1 MSLGGWAVTLDTAT
15 VSAGEVYFLANN
27 MGPEVPHELVIIR
40 TDLAP
45 GNYVLICNISE
56 VENGQ
61 LESHYQLGMH
71 AQLVV
76 E

>member
-1 MSLGGWAVTLDTAT
+1 VSLGEWAVTPDTAT
-15 VSAGEVYFLANN
+15 VSAG
-27 MGPEVPHELVIIR
+27 ELVIIR

-76 E
+76 K